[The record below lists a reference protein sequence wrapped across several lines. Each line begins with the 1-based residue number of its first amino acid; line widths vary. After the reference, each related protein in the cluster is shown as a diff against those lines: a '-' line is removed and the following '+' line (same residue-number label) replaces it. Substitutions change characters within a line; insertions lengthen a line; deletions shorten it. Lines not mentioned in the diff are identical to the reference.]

1 MDGETRADAAPNS
14 MTSLRS
20 TPSIPAEAGQD
31 KQGKF
36 QQEEH
41 GSGVRSTSALPPS
54 AASRQSQTPQKLRS
68 GAATLLRQPSSHSS
82 PPSPRQTPRQ
92 TSPRE
97 GHESPAYYGR
107 DQGDQGTSEPEN
119 ETPLRQKLP
128 NDSIDGAAGMDREKR
143 KQAGNGGEERAISSE
158 AEQQHSK
165 AVETTA
171 GGLGRV
177 AGATAGACAAGKQLA
192 TAGQSDGKATTRGNS
207 FKTPAAAPVALA
219 AKEALAAKAT
229 LAPPAPAEALTPAS
243 PTLAAPAEALT
254 PASVAAATAGLSV
267 RTAAADRTV
276 VHVHEV
282 YSASS
287 GSSDSE
293 YAVSEADD
301 EGDGYEE
308 DSLSSLSCHSLRTPR
323 RSKVCQFASVPSEC
337 FHGPIL
343 PTQFVKDFS
352 HVLDICSG
360 RVEVPGAN
368 CNVRGLRGLED
379 AVKFVRREA
388 TAAGCSSSPAARPHG
403 LNARAAYDD
412 CPLLM

>member
-243 PTLAAPAEALT
+243 
-254 PASVAAATAGLSV
+254 VAAATAGLSV

-323 RSKVCQFASVPSEC
+323 RSKVCQ
-337 FHGPIL
+337 
-343 PTQFVKDFS
+343 
-352 HVLDICSG
+352 
-360 RVEVPGAN
+360 
-368 CNVRGLRGLED
+368 VRSKHSR
-379 AVKFVRREA
+379 KQMKQ
-388 TAAGCSSSPAARPHG
+388 
-403 LNARAAYDD
+403 
-412 CPLLM
+412 LLC